1 MISLRNIFRFL
12 GFFFFFFLV
21 MNRFDCEFEY
31 YLENY
36 TIELCTIKF
45 NVDGVKKEFE
55 KSLML

>member
-1 MISLRNIFRFL
+1 MISLRNISH
-12 GFFFFFFLV
+12 FFFLV

-31 YLENY
+31 YLEKY

-55 KSLML
+55 KSLMLWYF